1 MIAGAQPPSSAHA
14 APRQTKS
21 TTIMHLDTTTEGS
34 PALSTHPMTVIDDPD
49 KKDPNAYLD
58 SGPSDERSRLLGEG
72 TSSSA
77 QPLEMVPGYE
87 ELEADLPPEFHPYQA
102 EYEVASSGDIYSHD
116 HHLNEDGEALYQ
128 FLLSHA
134 KVPPNFLLKCRGT
147 HPETRV
153 RHVTRTETV
162 DGRSVTRTEPEMYT
176 ETVID
181 FDFTI
186 DISHHL
192 RQLPPVLWTVPDDEP
207 TYRGRMKREVLTD
220 AMSGVR
226 RVSNRILQAG
236 KHWREQRE
244 KWGLPPW
251 LSMADQSDTVRRVT
265 PADES
270 IPTRSELTLRQWAD
284 RYCASNQSMKSF
296 KFRKVV
302 YGWNIDALTQ
312 VVRAT
317 IQRAFYARSP
327 TITVQFTTSA
337 SEIDIRPSS
346 TFSRALSKTW
356 VVVLLWI
363 SLIYPFIWLYNRFHG
378 GRWEVAGSAFPLRT
392 WKHCEDSI
400 PGESAETY
408 RRRTFKEVTGDV
420 ASLTSQRSE
429 GTDDRI
435 LTETPNGVS
444 QLVGT
449 SERDWFLT
457 WESTVIHCVS
467 ARVREAAPIIT
478 PYGLHT
484 AALLDDLRPPVVD
497 RFASLGLPRDHQYSG
512 FADLGI

>member
-1 MIAGAQPPSSAHA
+1 
-14 APRQTKS
+14 
-21 TTIMHLDTTTEGS
+21 MHLDPATEGS
-34 PALSTHPMTVIDDPD
+34 PTLSTHPMTVIDDPD
-49 KKDPNAYLD
+49 KKDPKAYLESD
-58 SGPSDERSRLLGEG
+58 PSDEMSRLLGEG
-72 TSSSA
+72 TSSA
-77 QPLEMVPGYE
+77 ALELVPGYE
-87 ELEADLPPEFHPYQA
+87 ELETDLPPEFHPYQA
-102 EYEVASSGDIYSHD
+102 EYEITSNGDIYSHD

-134 KVPPNFLLKCRGT
+134 KIAPNFLLKCRGT

-162 DGRSVTRTEPEMYT
+162 DGRTVTRTEPEMYT

-181 FDFTI
+181 FDFVI
-186 DISHHL
+186 DVSHHL

-220 AMSGVR
+220 TMSGVR
-226 RVSNRILQAG
+226 RISRRILKAG
-236 KHWREQRE
+236 KLWQEKRE
-244 KWGLPPW
+244 KRGLPPW
-251 LSMADQSDTVRRVT
+251 LSMADQPDMARRST

-270 IPTRSELTLRQWAD
+270 MPTRSELTLRQWAD
-284 RYCASNQSMKSF
+284 RYCGSNKNMKSF

-317 IQRAFYARSP
+317 IQRALYTKSP

-346 TFSRALSKTW
+346 KFSRALSKTW

-363 SLIYPFIWLYNRFHG
+363 ALIYPFIWLYNRFHG

-400 PGESAETY
+400 PGESAEAY
-408 RRRTFKEVTGDV
+408 RRRTLIPTGRISPGGV
-420 ASLTSQRSE
+420 ATVQTS
-429 GTDDRI
+429 
-435 LTETPNGVS
+435 
-444 QLVGT
+444 
-449 SERDWFLT
+449 
-457 WESTVIHCVS
+457 
-467 ARVREAAPIIT
+467 
-478 PYGLHT
+478 
-484 AALLDDLRPPVVD
+484 
-497 RFASLGLPRDHQYSG
+497 
-512 FADLGI
+512 

>member
-1 MIAGAQPPSSAHA
+1 
-14 APRQTKS
+14 
-21 TTIMHLDTTTEGS
+21 MHLDPTTEGS
-34 PALSTHPMTVIDDPD
+34 PSLSTHSMTIIDDPD
-49 KKDPNAYLD
+49 KKDLNAYLE

-72 TSSSA
+72 SSSNI

-87 ELEADLPPEFHPYQA
+87 ELQTDLPPEFHPYQA
-102 EYEVASSGDIYSHD
+102 EYEITSS
-116 HHLNEDGEALYQ
+116 GEALYQ
-128 FLLSHA
+128 FLLTHA
-134 KVPPNFLLKCRGT
+134 KVAPNFLLKCRGT

-162 DGRSVTRTEPEMYT
+162 DGRTVTRTEPEMYT

-220 AMSGVR
+220 TMGGIR
-226 RVSNRILQAG
+226 RVSKRILKAG
-236 KHWREQRE
+236 QVWREKRE

-251 LSMADQSDTVRRVT
+251 VSMADQSEMTRATT

-270 IPTRSELTLRQWAD
+270 MPTRSELTLRQWAD
-284 RYCASNQSMKSF
+284 RYCASNKSMKSF

-317 IQRAFYARSP
+317 IQRVSYTRSP
-327 TITVQFTTSA
+327 TVTVQFTTSA

-346 TFSRALSKTW
+346 SFSRALSKTW

-363 SLIYPFIWLYNRFHG
+363 SLIYPFIWLYNQFHG

-435 LTETPNGVS
+435 LVETPNGVS

-449 SERDWFLT
+449 AERDWFLT
-457 WESTVIHCVS
+457 WESTIIHCVT

-478 PYGLHT
+478 PHALHAT
-484 AALLDDLRPPVVD
+484 ALLDDLRPPIID
-497 RFASLGLPRDHQYSG
+497 RFAGLGLQRDHRYTG
-512 FADLGI
+512 FANLGI

>member
-1 MIAGAQPPSSAHA
+1 MA
-14 APRQTKS
+14 
-21 TTIMHLDTTTEGS
+21 IM
-34 PALSTHPMTVIDDPD
+34 DDPD
-49 KKDPNAYLD
+49 KKDLNSYFD
-58 SGPSDERSRLLGEG
+58 SSPSDERSRLLGEG
-72 TSSSA
+72 PSSST

-87 ELEADLPPEFHPYQA
+87 ELETDLPPEFHPYQA
-102 EYEVASSGDIYSHD
+102 EYEITSSGDIYSHD
-116 HHLNEDGEALYQ
+116 PHLNEDGEALYQ

-134 KVPPNFLLKCRGT
+134 KVAPNFLLKCRGT

-162 DGRSVTRTEPEMYT
+162 DGRTVTRTEPEMYT

-186 DISHHL
+186 DISLHL
-192 RQLPPVLWTVPDDEP
+192 RQLAPVLWTVPDDEP
-207 TYRGRMKREVLTD
+207 AYRGRMKREVLTD
-220 AMSGVR
+220 TMSGTR
-226 RVSNRILQAG
+226 RVSRRILKAGQA
-236 KHWREQRE
+236 WREKRQ

-251 LSMADQSDTVRRVT
+251 VSMADQSEMTRATT

-270 IPTRSELTLRQWAD
+270 MPARSELTLRQWAD
-284 RYCASNQSMKSF
+284 RYCASNKSLKSF

-317 IQRAFYARSP
+317 IQRVLYVKSP
-327 TITVQFTTSA
+327 TITVQFATSA

-356 VVVLLWI
+356 VIVLLWI
-363 SLIYPFIWLYNRFHG
+363 ALMYPFIWLYKRIRG
-378 GRWEVAGSAFPLRT
+378 GSWEVAGSAFPLRT
-392 WKHCEDSI
+392 WRHCEDSI
-400 PGESAETY
+400 PGESAKAY

-435 LTETPNGVS
+435 LIETPNGVS

-449 SERDWFLT
+449 AERDWFLT
-457 WESTVIHCVS
+457 WESTIIHCVT

-478 PYGLHT
+478 PHAMHP
-484 AALLDDLRPPVVD
+484 AALLDDLRPPIAD
-497 RFASLGLPRDHQYSG
+497 RFASLGLQRDHQYSG